1 MSRKQFRQMVEAP
14 EILVLPGV
22 YNGFSMRLVERA
34 GYKAAAITGAGLS
47 ESLWDGPIAVS

>member
-34 GYKAAAITGAGLS
+34 GYKAAAITRAGLS
-47 ESLWDGPIAVS
+47 ESLLGGPIAVS